1 MELEKIKDVK
11 KIEQRAAGRKKV
23 EDDPYDD
30 IMDRYPDP
38 NPDNY
43 RADGGLA
50 SFANGGLTKTVPPA
64 MGPDSQGVE
73 TLFRRRY
80 S

>member
-1 MELEKIKDVK
+1 MLE
-11 KIEQRAAGRKKV
+11 ESPY
-23 EDDPYDD
+23 ED
-30 IMDRYPDP
+30 IINRYPDP
-38 NPDNY
+38 DIGDYDYAN
-43 RADGGLA
+43 GGLA

>member
-1 MELEKIKDVK
+1 MLQMVAYVGPKGAYVGYT
-11 KIEQRAAGRKKV
+11 R
-23 EDDPYDD
+23 
-30 IMDRYPDP
+30 
-38 NPDNY
+38 NF
-43 RADGGLA
+43 AD
-50 SFANGGLTKTVPPA
+50 GGLTKTVPPA

>member
-1 MELEKIKDVK
+1 MGNAELTPAMRSQQE
-11 KIEQRAAGRKKV
+11 AAARVMPTRMAYGGRV
-23 EDDPYDD
+23 SMSD
-30 IMDRYPDP
+30 
-38 NPDNY
+38 
-43 RADGGLA
+43 
-50 SFANGGLTKTVPPA
+50 GGLTKTVPPA